1 MSMSDISDTAR
12 RIKSENPDE
21 RDEKFSEFLWKLE
34 KKMKSQRRKETH
46 I

>member
-21 RDEKFSEFLWKLE
+21 RMRNSASFSGSLKR
-34 KKMKSQRRKETH
+34 KMKSQRRKETH

>member
-12 RIKSENPDE
+12 QIKSENNDE
-21 RDEKFSEFLWKLE
+21 RDENSVSFSGSLKR
-34 KKMKSQRRKETH
+34 KMKSQRRKETH